1 MISLKQ
7 INLKKELIE
16 DIIKIKA
23 KNNIM
28 LKILKINKNQKKIKI
43 KLDKFLQN
51 KVMNRKINNTIL
63 NIKKDFTKKIIEKDK
78 NINNKKN
85 KKIKKLNNK
94 INK

>member
-1 MISLKQ
+1 
-7 INLKKELIE
+7 
-16 DIIKIKA
+16 
-23 KNNIM
+23 M